1 MKKTLR
7 FSLLGML
14 LMLCGT
20 TMAQTEV
27 TIDFDNDYQT
37 LFPTLPGVSS
47 SANSST
53 GAEASSDG
61 DFTATTT
68 STAVSG
74 VTVTVAPAE
83 DAKTP
88 SRIWSAAPRL
98 RMYSGSF
105 TVTSATENITK
116 IEFTGHSTNFNLS
129 TTTGTLSGKTWVGEA
144 KEIEFAVA
152 KNTQINKIVVTLG
165 GDPGTVEPEPQPV
178 EGLSTCAEVIAGTD
192 GTIYRVKGTCTE
204 IKNTT
209 YGNWNLT
216 DETGQIYI
224 YGTLD
229 AEGKTKNFTSLG
241 IEVGDIVTVEGPRKD
256 YKGTIELVDVTV
268 ISIEKGTVT
277 PVETEVI
284 TVAKA
289 LELIDALTDGATTTE
304 TYQVKGFVVGAPDFQ
319 RNNSGVL
326 YGNVN
331 LEMADEKGGQPTL
344 TVYHAKS
351 FNGENFTE
359 ETILNTISEGDEV
372 VFEGKLQKYVKNGV
386 TTPELATGSKLISV
400 NGVSTGIA
408 AVERTAASTT
418 VYNLQGQRVSTMQR
432 GLYIVGGKKYLMK

>member
-7 FSLLGML
+7 FSLLSML

-27 TIDFDNDYQT
+27 TIDFDNDYQA
-37 LFPTLPGVSS
+37 LFPTITGTSS
-47 SANSST
+47 NDDNS
-53 GAEASSDG
+53 G
-61 DFTATTT
+61 DFTGTTT

-88 SRIWSAAPRL
+88 SRLWYAAPRL

-129 TTTGTLSGKTWVGEA
+129 TTTGTLDGKTWVGEA

-152 KNTQINKIVVTLG
+152 KNTQINKIVLTLG
-165 GDPGTVEPEPQPV
+165 GEPGTVTPDDPKPV
-178 EGLSTCAEVIAGTD
+178 EGLSTCADVIAGTD
-192 GTIYRVKGTCTE
+192 GTVYRVKGTCTE

-209 YGNWNLT
+209 YGNWNLQ
-216 DETGQIYI
+216 DETGQILI

-241 IEVGDIVTVEGPRKD
+241 IEVGDIVTVEGPKKL
-256 YKGTIELVDVTV
+256 YGETVELVDVTV
-268 ISIEKGTVT
+268 INIEKGTVT
-277 PVETEVI
+277 PPEPVDEQI

-289 LELIDALTDGATTTE
+289 LEIIAGLSDGQTTTE
-304 TYQVKGFVVGAPDFQ
+304 SYQVKGFIVGTPDFQ
-319 RNNSGVL
+319 RNASGAL

-331 LEMADEKGGQPTL
+331 LEIADEKGGSPTL
-344 TVYHAKS
+344 TVFRGKS
-351 FNGENFTE
+351 FDGESFTE
-359 ETILNTISEGDEV
+359 ETISLLKEGDEV
-372 VFEGKLQKYVKNGV
+372 VFEGKLQRYVSSAGDM
-386 TTPELATGSKLISV
+386 TPELKDAKLISV
-400 NGVSTGIA
+400 NGGTSVINDVQRS
-408 AVERTAASTT
+408 ASSVQ
-418 VYNLQGQRVSTMQR
+418 VYNLQGQRVAQPQR
-432 GLYIVGGKKYLMK
+432 GLYIIDGRKVIVK